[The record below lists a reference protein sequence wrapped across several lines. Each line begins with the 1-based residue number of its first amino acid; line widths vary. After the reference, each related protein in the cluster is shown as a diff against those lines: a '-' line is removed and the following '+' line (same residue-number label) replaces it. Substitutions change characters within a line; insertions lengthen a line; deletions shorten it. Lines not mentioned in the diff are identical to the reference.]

1 MSLKNWTIRTPQWIR
16 HLVEN
21 YANAPGRS
29 CAASL
34 IGWLSV
40 VMLAAAWGT
49 ELSSE
54 LRVLWKDFGLLGLA
68 AAIGLETTRRARLF
82 RTMRHGPKPLHQR
95 VMEVLTR
102 LAAEGASTDEIR
114 NSLRWIAEAMQ
125 EGGLR
130 DGLRTHVRIPVE
142 IPVLLTP
149 VGRRHVGKQG
159 VKASICELSATGVGL
174 LHRDPIVDRKVSLTF
189 DLLDADQ
196 LDVHSMAL
204 IVEFHWSQ
212 RQVDGTYA
220 SGGKVIDIRTHA
232 NYIPREPNDE
242 PQESE
247 LVTAHADS

>member
-1 MSLKNWTIRTPQWIR
+1 
-16 HLVEN
+16 
-21 YANAPGRS
+21 
-29 CAASL
+29 
-34 IGWLSV
+34 
-40 VMLAAAWGT
+40 MLAAAWGT

-68 AAIGLETTRRARLF
+68 AAIGLETTRRARLY

-95 VMEVLTR
+95 VMEVLTK
-102 LAAEGASTDEIR
+102 LAAEGADTDEIR

-125 EGGLR
+125 EGKLR
-130 DGLRTHVRIPVE
+130 DGPRTHVRIPVA

-149 VGRRHVGKQG
+149 VGRRQVGEQEQSI
-159 VKASICELSATGVGL
+159 KASICEISATGVGL
-174 LHRDPIVDRKVSLTF
+174 LHRDRILHRKVSLTF

-247 LVTAHADS
+247 LVTAYADS